1 MRRLLTA
8 LALVAALA
16 ALAGCGSGGTKK
28 TIPRNA
34 GTTLIR
40 LLKQARDLSG
50 DPAKCPALLRT
61 VARVEAEVQSLPPSV
76 DKNTRDSLVN
86 GATHLAQTA
95 QQECQNTQ
103 TTPTTPTQTTPT
115 VTTPTATTPTQT
127 IPTTPTQT
135 TPTTPTQTT
144 PATPTTPNGGTG
156 PANGQGNGNGGQGQ
170 GQGQGQGK
178 RFFGDGKK
186 HGLKGPRKGG
196 REK

>member
-8 LALVAALA
+8 LAVVAALV

-28 TIPRNA
+28 TIPRDS

-40 LLKQARDLSG
+40 LLREARDLSG

-76 DKNTRDSLVN
+76 DKNTRDTLVN
-86 GATHLAQTA
+86 GATHLAQNA

-115 VTTPTATTPTQT
+115 VTTPT
-127 IPTTPTQT
+127 TPTQT
-135 TPTTPTQTT
+135 TPTTPT
-144 PATPTTPNGGTG
+144 TPNGGTG
-156 PANGQGNGNGGQGQ
+156 PGNGQGNGNG
-170 GQGQGQGK
+170 GQGQGK

-186 HGLKGPRKGG
+186 HGLNGPRKGG
-196 REK
+196 KEK